1 MTVADS
7 QPRAGSRQIQSAQS
21 RRGTNGIMCV
31 EKGTFPSVAEQDG
44 GAGLLV
50 ELQHRESA
58 QSISPLPTRTGHR
71 PGPGSELLP
80 SSRKIPRRIPA
91 DKAQQA
97 ALAAKSREVRE
108 ENMCMESCSA
118 AVEPGQRAGGE
129 DFKEKIGIYKV

>member
-1 MTVADS
+1 MTVAGS

-21 RRGTNGIMCV
+21 RRGLSWVART
-31 EKGTFPSVAEQDG
+31 EKGNVPSVAVDAEGTVFFG
-44 GAGLLV
+44 GQ
-50 ELQHRESA
+50 QHRESR
-58 QSISPLPTRTGHR
+58 QSISPLPTRAGHR

-108 ENMCMESCSA
+108 ENMCMESCSS

-129 DFKEKIGIYKV
+129 DFKEKTGIYKV